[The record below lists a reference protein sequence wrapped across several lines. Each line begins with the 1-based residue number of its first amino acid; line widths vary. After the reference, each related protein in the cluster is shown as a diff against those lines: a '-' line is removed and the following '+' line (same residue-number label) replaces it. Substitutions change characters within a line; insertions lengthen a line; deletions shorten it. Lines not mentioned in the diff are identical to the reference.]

1 MSWNSIIKIY
11 DFSVVLYLYKLKQ
24 QTVGTPID
32 TYMKIF

>member
-24 QTVGTPID
+24 TVGTPID
-32 TYMKIF
+32 TYMNIF